1 MSKTK
6 EIRSKLTETQ
16 KPLSGDCW
24 VIGNGCVSA
33 KDPEERSEVCK
44 LSTKV
49 GVK

>member
-16 KPLSGDCW
+16 KPLNGDCW
-24 VIGNGCVSA
+24 VIGNDCVSA
-33 KDPEERSEVCK
+33 KDPEELSEECKRSI
-44 LSTKV
+44 KV